1 MEDQSILV
9 SGKALAGFSGFSL
22 SERVEYLKQ
31 FGSHSQSYSA
41 MQPGMKYFDLPGVGF
56 IGFKQKFGVS
66 FILGDP
72 ICAPEHREHLM
83 AQFLNKHPNTSI
95 VQASEEVAVMMH
107 NRFGYNST
115 QFGIESFIDLKK
127 WSLKG
132 KKKQVLRTA
141 LNQAEKRGIEVKES
155 YAELRTKE
163 ISKAWLQTRKVS
175 KKEINFLIRPMS
187 MDYKE
192 GSRSFYAYQDGE
204 PVGFIFFDP
213 IYENNKIVS
222 YVPNISRACA
232 SFKQGIWYALMLH
245 AMDVFKEE
253 DVERV
258 DLGLI
263 PLAGLDAPASH
274 ESNMLKGIMKFVYEK
289 CNFLYNFKGLHFTK
303 SRFRGEEFKIY
314 YCHRRNLPTRDI
326 LGVML
331 LSNLL

>member
-1 MEDQSILV
+1 MKDQSILA
-9 SGKALAGFSGFSL
+9 SGKALTGFNGFSL

-31 FGSHSQSYSA
+31 FGNHSQSFSA

-56 IGFKQKFGVS
+56 IGYKQKFGVA
-66 FILGDP
+66 FTLGDP
-72 ICAPEHREHLM
+72 ICAPEHREHLIG
-83 AQFLNKHPNTSI
+83 QFLNKFPSASFTQTS
-95 VQASEEVAVMMH
+95 EDVAIMMH
-107 NRFGYNST
+107 KRFGYHST
-115 QFGIESFIDLKK
+115 QFGIESYVDLKT

-132 KKKQVLRTA
+132 KKKQILRTS
-141 LNQAEKRGIEVKES
+141 LNQAEKKGIVVKES
-155 YAELRTKE
+155 YAELKTKE
-163 ISKAWLQTRKVS
+163 ISKEWIKTRKVS
-175 KKEINFLIRPMS
+175 HKEINFLIRPMV

-192 GSRSFYAYQDGE
+192 GTRSFYAYQDGE

-232 SFKQGIWYALMLH
+232 SFKQGIWYALMIH

-253 DVERV
+253 GVERV

-263 PLAGLDAPASH
+263 PLAGLGETQSH
-274 ESNMLKGIMKFVYEK
+274 ESRLLKGIMKFVYEK

-303 SRFRGEEFKIY
+303 SRFRGNDFKIY
-314 YCHRRNLPTRDI
+314 YCHKRALPSRDI
-326 LGVML
+326 LGIML

>member
-1 MEDQSILV
+1 
-9 SGKALAGFSGFSL
+9 
-22 SERVEYLKQ
+22 
-31 FGSHSQSYSA
+31 
-41 MQPGMKYFDLPGVGF
+41 
-56 IGFKQKFGVS
+56 
-66 FILGDP
+66 
-72 ICAPEHREHLM
+72 
-83 AQFLNKHPNTSI
+83 
-95 VQASEEVAVMMH
+95 
-107 NRFGYNST
+107 
-115 QFGIESFIDLKK
+115 
-127 WSLKG
+127 
-132 KKKQVLRTA
+132 
-141 LNQAEKRGIEVKES
+141 
-155 YAELRTKE
+155 
-163 ISKAWLQTRKVS
+163 
-175 KKEINFLIRPMS
+175 MS

-232 SFKQGIWYALMLH
+232 SFKQGIWYTLMLH

-253 DVERV
+253 GVERI

-326 LGVML
+326 LGVLM
-331 LSNLL
+331 LSNVI